1 MSSIRIT
8 RRYGTPAHDPKVPP
22 PRPLELLSVKE
33 AAHYT
38 KVSTQ
43 TLRRAMK
50 AGRLKFYRAGKQI
63 RIDED
68 DLIQYLSQ

>member
-8 RRYGTPAHDPKVPP
+8 RRYGPPAHEVKIPA

-68 DLIQYLSQ
+68 DLIRYLSQ

>member
-1 MSSIRIT
+1 MPLVFVPKSRT
-8 RRYGTPAHDPKVPP
+8 PKVPL
-22 PRPLELLSVKE
+22 PRPLKLLTVAE

-50 AGRLKFYRAGKQI
+50 AGRLKFYRAGRQI
-63 RIDED
+63 RIDEA
-68 DLIQYLSQ
+68 DLVEFLSQ

>member
-1 MSSIRIT
+1 LEELSVPLVFVPKSRT
-8 RRYGTPAHDPKVPP
+8 PKVST
-22 PRPLELLSVKE
+22 PRGLKLFTVAE

-50 AGRLKFYRAGKQI
+50 AGRLKFYRAGRQI
-63 RIDED
+63 RIDES
-68 DLIQYLSQ
+68 DLVNYPSS